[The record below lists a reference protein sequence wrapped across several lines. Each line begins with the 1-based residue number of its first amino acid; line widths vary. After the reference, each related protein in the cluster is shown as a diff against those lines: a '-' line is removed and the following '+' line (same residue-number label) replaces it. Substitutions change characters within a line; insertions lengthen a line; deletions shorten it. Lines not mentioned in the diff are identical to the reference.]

1 MISSDGRR
9 RRKIYN
15 VVNLPAAMT
24 NYSALE
30 DHDLLLLVQ
39 KGKEGALKEIYHRYW
54 EKLVATGYYYT
65 KNKELTEEIVS
76 DVLMSLWN
84 KREDPAIRSLP
95 AYLGTAV
102 KYSVFKAITRNKRR
116 QDLLQGQLRAER
128 DQETEEKLD
137 ARFLKDFLEGVVEKL
152 PEKARLVFKYSRDEQ
167 LSVSEIANKMEL
179 SPKSVEYHMTK
190 ALKTLREYLRKF
202 HSLLGTL

>member
-1 MISSDGRR
+1 
-9 RRKIYN
+9 
-15 VVNLPAAMT
+15 MT
-24 NYSALE
+24 NYSALD
-30 DHDLLLLVQ
+30 DHDLLLLMQ
-39 KGKEGALKEIYHRYW
+39 KGKEPAFKEIYHRYW

-65 KNKELTEEIVS
+65 KNKESAEEIVS

-84 KREDPAIRSLP
+84 KREDPQVRSLS

-102 KYSVFKAITRNKRR
+102 KYAVFKAIVRNKRR
-116 QDLLQGQLRAER
+116 QELLQGQLRTES
-128 DQETEEKLD
+128 DQETEKKLD

-152 PEKARLVFKYSRDEQ
+152 PEKAKLVFKYSREEQ

-190 ALKTLREYLRKF
+190 ALKTLREYIRKF